1 MPTVTLNAEVW
12 KPASAGAQ
20 VYKPAAADA
29 VMRVVASRATA
40 PPGVYYM
47 PVTVPAGAIQ
57 AEDDTYL
64 LTEDSN
70 YIEAE

>member
-1 MPTVTLNAEVW
+1 MPSITLNAEVW
-12 KPASAGAQ
+12 KPASAGAK

-29 VMRVVASRATA
+29 VMRVVASKATA
-40 PPGVYYM
+40 PPGVY
-47 PVTVPAGAIQ
+47 VISAAVPAGAMQ

-70 YIEAE
+70 YLEVE